1 MSTTESKDRERRWR
15 KLVKEWRASGES
27 AAGFAKRHG
36 FSSSSLRYWEG
47 RLHLDA
53 EGAEPRSAVKS
64 DGPSLVRLIPRR
76 GAEGPGRD
84 QPSVV
89 IDVGGAMVRVLPG
102 FDATLL
108 VEVVRV
114 LREAS
119 S

>member
-47 RLHLDA
+47 RLHLDG
-53 EGAEPRSAVKS
+53 EGAEPGSAVKS
-64 DGPSLVRLIPRR
+64 DGPSLVRVIPRR
-76 GAEGPGRD
+76 GVAGPGREEG
-84 QPSVV
+84 SVIV
-89 IDVGGAMVRVLPG
+89 DVGGATIRVLPG

-114 LREAS
+114 LREAAS
-119 S
+119 